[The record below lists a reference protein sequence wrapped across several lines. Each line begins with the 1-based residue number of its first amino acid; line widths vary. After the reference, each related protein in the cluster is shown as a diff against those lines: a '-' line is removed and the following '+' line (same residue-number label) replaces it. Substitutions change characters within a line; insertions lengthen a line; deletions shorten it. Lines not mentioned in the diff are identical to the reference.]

1 MEDIREILGRSI
13 RRLLRPLVK
22 ILLREGM
29 TYGEFAELAKWVFVD
44 VAGRDFT
51 LPRRKQS
58 TSRISVI
65 TGLTR
70 KEVARLREAPAP
82 EEDRLQAKYNRL
94 ARVISGWRRDPQ
106 FLGTDGRPAVLD
118 LADSSPSFAEL
129 VRRYS
134 GDMTARSVLDELHRA
149 NMVDTSDG
157 RARLL
162 KDAYVP
168 DAHAGEKLHILGI
181 DTELLIDTI
190 EHNLSTETG
199 QPFFQ
204 RKVAYDNLP
213 QESIPEF
220 RKLSAEQAQALLE
233 LLDRHLAQHD
243 RDANPASEGTGRME
257 AGLGIYYFEKTWTE
271 DDQ

>member
-1 MEDIREILGRSI
+1 
-13 RRLLRPLVK
+13 
-22 ILLREGM
+22 M

-44 VAGRDFT
+44 VAGREFS
-51 LPRRKQS
+51 LPGRKQS

-94 ARVISGWRRDPQ
+94 ARVIAGWRRDPE
-106 FLGTDGRPAVLD
+106 FLDADGQPAALELGD
-118 LADSSPSFAEL
+118 APPSFAEL

-149 NMVDTSDG
+149 GVVSITDG
-157 RARLL
+157 KARLL

-168 DAHAGEKLHILGI
+168 DAHAGEKLHIMGV
-181 DTELLIDTI
+181 DTELLIATI
-190 EHNLSTETG
+190 AHNLDPESG
-199 QPFFQ
+199 RPFFQ

-213 QESIPEF
+213 RESIPEF
-220 RKLSAEQAQALLE
+220 RALSAERAQQLLE
-233 LLDRHLAQHD
+233 TLDRHLAQQD
-243 RDANPASEGTGRME
+243 RDVNPANEGTGRME
-257 AGLGIYYFEKTWTE
+257 AGLGVYYFEKTWTE
-271 DDQ
+271 EDQ